1 MIALENRLEIL
12 ESIIRLSE
20 LPHWERLRGEAISK
34 IERNEAS
41 VSKVVFRSRTPI
53 DPIEIEYSR
62 GFRQGVMYVID
73 ALPRQAKAELIRRL
87 AATEERDA

>member
-1 MIALENRLEIL
+1 MIQLEDRTVIL
-12 ESIIRLSE
+12 ESIVRLSE
-20 LPHWERLRGEAISK
+20 LPHWERLRGEALGK
-34 IERNEAS
+34 VERNETS
-41 VSKVVFRSRTPI
+41 VSKIIFRSRSSI

-73 ALPRQAKAELIRRL
+73 ALPRQAKAELTRRL